1 MPAKLS
7 CRINYL
13 WGCQKKYASVNARQ
27 QIIQIC
33 LVLRNGDEWGAWKES
48 AGRGNKGEAGRGGKL
63 GGAWFLTFEDDGPK
77 ARVFALKIGGFF
89 VVFVAKIL
97 RVVDLNLT
105 TARILDRL
113 DHLTL
118 SEGREGGYQKRGL
131 GGFRDHAS

>member
-1 MPAKLS
+1 MPANKRTDEQVAQYFSL
-7 CRINYL
+7 YFWL
-13 WGCQKKYASVNARQ
+13 FWPTV
-27 QIIQIC
+27 
-33 LVLRNGDEWGAWKES
+33 VVENG
-48 AGRGNKGEAGRGGKL
+48 GED
-63 GGAWFLTFEDDGPK
+63 FPTFEDDGPK

-118 SEGREGGYQKRGL
+118 SEGGEGGKSEKGF